1 MIQPTQGAICLFSA
15 PSVPLNCSS
24 QSNQAS
30 VFNPN
35 LTSVKGRDK
44 KGFTPICVLNNP
56 YSAAACFYKRAEGE
70 ACGVLI
76 PAGLYMA
83 AQQLFAIKQHQPCII
98 PLYHHSALYLGC
110 CDDVQ
115 HVGSLLWPVSCALQ
129 PPARHL
135 QHCSLLFGSPDRA
148 LDCPEWK
155 YQALKYL
162 LEFRAVVSSP
172 LSSPQLLLHA
182 ARYELTAGFHYAMLS
197 YLFS

>member
-1 MIQPTQGAICLFSA
+1 MVLFQGSVWCYQTDSFIPCYYWALNLCISGCLLKIKCFSIKGSEPTGMIQPTQGAICLFSA

-76 PAGLYMA
+76 PAGLCMA

-148 LDCPEWK
+148 LDCPE
-155 YQALKYL
+155 
-162 LEFRAVVSSP
+162 
-172 LSSPQLLLHA
+172 
-182 ARYELTAGFHYAMLS
+182 
-197 YLFS
+197 